1 MKRCIVACLAVGL
14 IVLSTA
20 CSTKNDT
27 AAQPPAEDVY
37 VGDTS
42 SAPPPDYIE
51 QDILGEGT
59 GAATAELP
67 PEATTPAAP
76 AFTPA
81 PRASSSA
88 GYVSP
93 LPPVS
98 QGYPDYTGSARSSG
112 GTRVAAGGTYVVK
125 RGDSLWSISRRHGTT
140 VNALA
145 AANNISP
152 TATIREGQRLTIPG
166 GAASVASSA
175 TATTPASGGER
186 TYRVQPGDSYYKI
199 ARKFGVS
206 TQKLMDYNG
215 AKSSTLR
222 VGQTIRIP

>member
-1 MKRCIVACLAVGL
+1 MNRCMFICLAAGL
-14 IVLSTA
+14 LLLAPA
-20 CSTKNDT
+20 CSTKKDT
-27 AAQPPAEDVY
+27 AAQPPEQDVY
-37 VGDTS
+37 MGDTS
-42 SAPPPDYIE
+42 ATAPPDQIE
-51 QDILGEGT
+51 QDILADDMST
-59 GAATAELP
+59 GAPDLP

-81 PRASSSA
+81 PRTPATS
-88 GYVSP
+88 YVSP

-98 QGYPDYTGSARSSG
+98 VGYPDYSGTSSSRAG
-112 GTRVAAGGTYVVK
+112 RVSPGGTYVVK

-152 TATIREGQRLTIPG
+152 TAPIREGQRLTIPG
-166 GAASVASSA
+166 GAASVSSA
-175 TATTPASGGER
+175 VTATTPASGGER

-206 TQKLMDYNG
+206 TQKLMEYNG
-215 AKSSTLR
+215 AKSPTLR

>member
-14 IVLSTA
+14 LVLSTA
-20 CSTKNDT
+20 CSTKKDT

-37 VGDTS
+37 MGDTT
-42 SAPPPDYIE
+42 SAPPPDHIE
-51 QDILGEGT
+51 QDILGEGAST
-59 GAATAELP
+59 TTVDLP

-81 PRASSSA
+81 PHGSTTA
-88 GYVSP
+88 GYASP
-93 LPPVS
+93 LPPTS
-98 QGYPDYTGSARSSG
+98 QGYPDYTGTTRSSG
-112 GTRVAAGGTYVVK
+112 GSRVAPGSTYVVK

-152 TATIREGQRLTIPG
+152 TAPIREGQRLTIPSG
-166 GAASVASSA
+166 VASASSTA
-175 TATTPASGGER
+175 ATTASGGER

-206 TQKLMDYNG
+206 TQKLMQYNG
-215 AKSSTLR
+215 ATSPTLR